1 MNPPDELM
9 FKPEDFFNPQLAG
22 DDPQMHEAMSNFAAS
37 IANEILAERIEKLPK
52 IMMNATFDKGWHE
65 CDWDECKHTHEA
77 RLLGVKK
84 L

>member
-37 IANEILAERIEKLPK
+37 IANEILAERIGKLATVDLCDYEWSWTTQK
-52 IMMNATFDKGWHE
+52 IEPGFYKVIPI
-65 CDWDECKHTHEA
+65 KP
-77 RLLGVKK
+77 
-84 L
+84 